1 LDQLVDA
8 GLIFRRGLLPDATFL
23 FKHALVQDAAYGSL
37 LKSRRQHLHGRIA
50 QTLEERLPDQASLRP
65 ELVASHYAQAGMP
78 DQAIDYWDKAGRL
91 AVERSAMA
99 EAVVHF
105 GKALRSLADL
115 PKSPQRRSRELALQ
129 LALAGTLTATKGWAS
144 REAGEAY
151 AHARDLCF
159 ELAEGPQLVATLNG
173 LRLVLANRA
182 EFAAARRIVEELLAV
197 AQAGDDPD
205 AKLLAEYGFGLS
217 LLFRAEFT
225 GALQHFRAA
234 IPVDDRPSPRSLT
247 FAHVDL
253 RVAPRGF
260 MAWTLLLLGSAD
272 QALAESQQSLAL
284 ARKASHPYALG
295 MALHLSCI
303 FHQLRGDGTMLAERS
318 DELVALATEQGFPHF
333 VGSGTCFR
341 GWATIAL
348 GGSISDAI
356 GKIRD
361 GLATKRATG
370 AEIKVPYY
378 LGLLAEANRRI
389 DRTTEGLNLLREALE
404 LAERTDE
411 RWYEAELYRLRGEV
425 LVAKSDSDGAELWFS
440 RSLSKAQAQNA
451 KLWELRA
458 SCSLAHLRSDQ
469 GKRAEAREL
478 LTPVYSWFTEGFD
491 TPDLQ
496 EAKALLEELG

>member
-1 LDQLVDA
+1 
-8 GLIFRRGLLPDATFL
+8 
-23 FKHALVQDAAYGSL
+23 
-37 LKSRRQHLHGRIA
+37 
-50 QTLEERLPDQASLRP
+50 
-65 ELVASHYAQAGMP
+65 
-78 DQAIDYWDKAGRL
+78 
-91 AVERSAMA
+91 
-99 EAVVHF
+99 
-105 GKALRSLADL
+105 
-115 PKSPQRRSRELALQ
+115 
-129 LALAGTLTATKGWAS
+129 
-144 REAGEAY
+144 
-151 AHARDLCF
+151 
-159 ELAEGPQLVATLNG
+159 
-173 LRLVLANRA
+173 
-182 EFAAARRIVEELLAV
+182 
-197 AQAGDDPD
+197 
-205 AKLLAEYGFGLS
+205 
-217 LLFRAEFT
+217 
-225 GALQHFRAA
+225 
-234 IPVDDRPSPRSLT
+234 
-247 FAHVDL
+247 
-253 RVAPRGF
+253 

-284 ARKASHPYALG
+284 ARKVSHPYALG

-440 RSLSKAQAQNA
+440 RSLSKAKAQNA

-458 SCSLAHLRSDQ
+458 SCSLAHLLSDQ

-496 EAKALLEELG
+496 EAKALLDLTGGIGVTPRCE

>member
-1 LDQLVDA
+1 
-8 GLIFRRGLLPDATFL
+8 
-23 FKHALVQDAAYGSL
+23 
-37 LKSRRQHLHGRIA
+37 
-50 QTLEERLPDQASLRP
+50 
-65 ELVASHYAQAGMP
+65 
-78 DQAIDYWDKAGRL
+78 
-91 AVERSAMA
+91 
-99 EAVVHF
+99 
-105 GKALRSLADL
+105 
-115 PKSPQRRSRELALQ
+115 
-129 LALAGTLTATKGWAS
+129 
-144 REAGEAY
+144 
-151 AHARDLCF
+151 
-159 ELAEGPQLVATLNG
+159 
-173 LRLVLANRA
+173 
-182 EFAAARRIVEELLAV
+182 
-197 AQAGDDPD
+197 
-205 AKLLAEYGFGLS
+205 
-217 LLFRAEFT
+217 
-225 GALQHFRAA
+225 
-234 IPVDDRPSPRSLT
+234 
-247 FAHVDL
+247 
-253 RVAPRGF
+253 

-284 ARKASHPYALG
+284 ARKVSHPYALG

-440 RSLSKAQAQNA
+440 VHSRRHRHRTRNCGNSARPAASPTSGATKVSAPKPANSSRRSIAGSP
-451 KLWELRA
+451 RG
-458 SCSLAHLRSDQ
+458 STR
-469 GKRAEAREL
+469 R
-478 LTPVYSWFTEGFD
+478 T
-491 TPDLQ
+491 
-496 EAKALLEELG
+496 